1 MKQID
6 YFTNNELKTSETQ
19 RKANILGTCL
29 PCLFLGI
36 YMVTILYLF
45 LLVSI
50 SYYIYEPDP
59 FYKPEHTPT
68 VSEPLPFTPPN
79 PITWQPKT
87 TVSVAHPTI
96 AIPQVP
102 QSAPSPHMPLT
113 GYIPPG
119 TPTTPPV
126 SPVNPQEAQNAQD
139 RAEYMAKCIQ
149 ISNFR
154 GVSYAHV
161 TDGHWSSCV
170 ATQKSALNRDIST
183 GKYNGVMYTQAKQLL
198 TL

>member
-19 RKANILGTCL
+19 RKANIFGTCL

-36 YMVTILYLF
+36 YVVTILYLF
-45 LLVSI
+45 LLVNI

-59 FYKPEHTPT
+59 FYKLEHTPQA
-68 VSEPLPFTPPN
+68 SEPLPFIPPN
-79 PITWQPKT
+79 PTTWQPKSI
-87 TVSVAHPTI
+87 VSL
-96 AIPQVP
+96 PQVP
-102 QSAPSPHMPLT
+102 QSAPSPHIPLT
-113 GYIPPG
+113 GYIPPS

-126 SPVNPQEAQNAQD
+126 SPINAQEAQNAQD

-154 GVSYAHV
+154 GASYAHV

-170 ATQKSALNRDIST
+170 ATQKSALNRDISI
-183 GKYNGVMYTQAKQLL
+183 GKYTGVMYTQAKQLL